1 MIYIRLAAHSDFAA
15 SSTSCAWPVTG
26 TLGRTCAIWPPG
38 PIRKVART
46 VPMNFRP
53 YHVFAATAI
62 GFEHPWASSDADGM
76 VRGGKRALLPP
87 GKGSPRFAAFA
98 EPPETARKAG
108 FLAKCL
114 PFDAFRSEF
123 FG

>member
-1 MIYIRLAAHSDFAA
+1 MAA
-15 SSTSCAWPVTG
+15 CVLLP
-26 TLGRTCAIWPPG
+26 R
-38 PIRKVART
+38 
-46 VPMNFRP
+46 
-53 YHVFAATAI
+53 AI
-62 GFEHPWASSDADGM
+62 GFEHLWASSDADRM
-76 VRGGKRALLPP
+76 VRVVKRALLPP
-87 GKGSPRFAAFA
+87 EKGSPRFAAFA